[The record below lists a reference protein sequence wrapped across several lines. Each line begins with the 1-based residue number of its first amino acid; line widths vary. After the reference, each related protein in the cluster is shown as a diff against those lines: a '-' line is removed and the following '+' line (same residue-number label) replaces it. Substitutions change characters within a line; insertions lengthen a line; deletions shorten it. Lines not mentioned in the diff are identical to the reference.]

1 MQCNRCGASIIEV
14 MQPCPRCGNSCIS
27 AAVKHPSFSS
37 SCDKG
42 TNPSSAQHD
51 LSDQHSL
58 DKELVDPV
66 VSVVSA
72 DPAVSAASGVQGSTS
87 SSTSKTTASTAVMP
101 RVVLVPSERK
111 TCSSASSCAS
121 TSHTQPSNPQ
131 APSSKSSALKKRLLI
146 ALSSIAVV
154 CVAVCVGLFAYFANR
169 VGDNDVRVILD
180 DSYIVQQGLISS
192 NYTDPSPYRI
202 QALSIDDQ
210 HELSQAEQAQLSMPP
225 YIAEQRPHKVV
236 CDAKIA
242 NDSIESSFK
251 ATMYVVKSAGKWT
264 AISGPSVDTDT
275 LDSKPL
281 KGISGK
287 ALGSDLDSS
296 QMSSEGDLQQE
307 EDGYTSTITTVSHT
321 DMWYGTIT
329 TKHNLRFMFDKKQGW
344 TPAPAND
351 NKEEMSVEWNIKGKT
366 FVKTDRDDWFVSTDN
381 ISIVVNDID
390 DTTADLSYSISSTPK
405 IEGPNFHA
413 LKLSGR
419 RSARVSLDP
428 GNRLSLVMQDP
439 DNGVTITIHDG
450 GLYPIGSHA
459 QGNSFVA
466 LIKTNSVVNSF
477 FMTTYSRQVTLQM
490 QQ

>member
-42 TNPSSAQHD
+42 TNLSSAQHD

-169 VGDNDVRVILD
+169 VGDNDVRAILD

-225 YIAEQRPHKVV
+225 CNGLIRLFVMPRLRMTVSNRP
-236 CDAKIA
+236 
-242 NDSIESSFK
+242 
-251 ATMYVVKSAGKWT
+251 
-264 AISGPSVDTDT
+264 
-275 LDSKPL
+275 SKPPC
-281 KGISGK
+281 
-287 ALGSDLDSS
+287 
-296 QMSSEGDLQQE
+296 
-307 EDGYTSTITTVSHT
+307 T
-321 DMWYGTIT
+321 W
-329 TKHNLRFMFDKKQGW
+329 
-344 TPAPAND
+344 
-351 NKEEMSVEWNIKGKT
+351 
-366 FVKTDRDDWFVSTDN
+366 
-381 ISIVVNDID
+381 
-390 DTTADLSYSISSTPK
+390 
-405 IEGPNFHA
+405 
-413 LKLSGR
+413 
-419 RSARVSLDP
+419 
-428 GNRLSLVMQDP
+428 
-439 DNGVTITIHDG
+439 
-450 GLYPIGSHA
+450 
-459 QGNSFVA
+459 
-466 LIKTNSVVNSF
+466 
-477 FMTTYSRQVTLQM
+477 
-490 QQ
+490 